1 MEAVVL
7 VILLLGTLVF
17 ALKLSLRAPRWWW
30 VWAAVL
36 ALATG
41 LAAPVASHQSKTQI
55 ADFLQSP
62 ALMADAAVLLTLE
75 VALVVAYCWLAV
87 SPEPAKR
94 TGRWARR
101 LLEFF
106 PGSVVFLAL
115 FSLLVWLMFTLTGTA
130 FSLIAWLLAAAVLAV
145 IPALAGLL
153 RWLLPD
159 PSLRLELLFMT
170 ALLMGMLGVV
180 ATVNGRTAVASS
192 AAVEWLPLLAVVL
205 LVLLGLAAGLLIR
218 KFRNS

>member
-17 ALKLSLRAPRWWW
+17 ALKLSLRTPRRWWA
-30 VWAAVL
+30 WAAVL

-87 SPEPAKR
+87 SPAPAKR
-94 TGRWARR
+94 TGRWVRR

-115 FSLLVWLMFTLTGTA
+115 FSLLVWLMFTLTGTS

-153 RWLLPD
+153 RRLLPD

-180 ATVNGRTAVASS
+180 ATVNGRTAVAAS